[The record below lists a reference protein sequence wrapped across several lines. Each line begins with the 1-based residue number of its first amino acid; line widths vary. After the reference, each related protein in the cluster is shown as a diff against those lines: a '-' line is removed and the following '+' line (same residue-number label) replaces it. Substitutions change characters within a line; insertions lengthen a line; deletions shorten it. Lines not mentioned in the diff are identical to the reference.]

1 MGERARSPSEVSIG
15 RIGIALL
22 GATGCSVLVDLG
34 PFAGGSAH
42 DAGADVGSDAL
53 RVDAQSPVDAASEA
67 KVDAPVVG
75 VPESLFATMT
85 PAREDLNDNATYELG
100 LKFDVATRGTVR
112 AVRFY
117 KSKSETGPHIGRL
130 WSAAGAQLA
139 AAAFVGET
147 ASGWQEVRLSP
158 PIAVAP
164 GASYVVSVNCN
175 GFYVSTLDALASPVR
190 RGNLSVGVGGGLF
203 DPLGT
208 LPTQTFRNSNYFVDL
223 VFVAD

>member
-1 MGERARSPSEVSIG
+1 M
-15 RIGIALL
+15 
-22 GATGCSVLVDLG
+22 G
-34 PFAGGSAH
+34 PFASGSAR

-53 RVDAQSPVDAASEA
+53 RTDAESSLDAASEA
-67 KVDAPVVG
+67 RVDAPAVG
-75 VPESLFATMT
+75 VPESLFATMA

-100 LKFDVATRGTVR
+100 LKLDVATRGTVR

-130 WSAAGAQLA
+130 WTEAGVQLA

-158 PIAVAP
+158 PIVVTP
-164 GASYVVSVNCN
+164 GSSYVVSVNCN
-175 GFYVSTLDALASPVR
+175 GFYASTLDAFAAPLRV
-190 RGNLSVGVGGGLF
+190 GNLSVGIGGGRF

-208 LPTQTFRNSNYFVDL
+208 MPTQTFRNSNYFVDL

>member
-1 MGERARSPSEVSIG
+1 MGGLARSPSVVSIG
-15 RIGIALL
+15 RIGIVLL
-22 GATGCSVLVDLG
+22 GATGCSVLVDMG
-34 PFAGGSAH
+34 PFVGGSAR

-53 RVDAQSPVDAASEA
+53 RTDAQPPLDAAAEA
-67 KVDAPVVG
+67 KVDAPVAA
-75 VPESLFATMT
+75 PESLFATMT

-117 KSKSETGPHIGRL
+117 KSKSEVGAHVGRL
-130 WSAAGAQLA
+130 WSAGGAPLA

-147 ASGWQEVRLSP
+147 AGGWQEVRLSP
-158 PIAVAP
+158 PIAVTP

-175 GFYVSTLDALASPVR
+175 GFYVSTLDAFATPVR